1 MVKETVLGSRKEWLA
16 NRFIMAGLVGFLL
29 LLGFAIFSS
38 GETTGGEIG
47 IYSGMQGDGIDA
59 YSNLLDYVVEV
70 KAMPKSNDRTDFI
83 NLARD
88 SIKDNEVTRLEYLK
102 LLPIYQDL
110 KRNDLKNKIK
120 LELE

>member
-1 MVKETVLGSRKEWLA
+1 
-16 NRFIMAGLVGFLL
+16 MAGLGGFLL

-70 KAMPKSNDRTDFI
+70 KAMPKSNDRTVFI

-88 SIKDNEVTRLEYLK
+88 SIKDNKVTRLEYLK
-102 LLPIYQDL
+102 LLPMYQDL
-110 KRNDLKNKIK
+110 KRSDLKNKIK
-120 LELE
+120 LELK

>member
-1 MVKETVLGSRKEWLA
+1 MAKETVLGSRKECLA

-70 KAMPKSNDRTDFI
+70 KAMPKSDDRTDFI

-102 LLPIYQDL
+102 LLPMYQDL
-110 KRNDLKNKIK
+110 KRSDLKNKIK
-120 LELE
+120 LELQ